1 MRILYFDCFAGISG
15 DMTLGALL
23 GMGIE
28 KEYLIS
34 ELNKLNL
41 PGWNLTVSKV
51 SKNGISANYVKVE
64 TDEQEDDHW
73 HHHGHEHEHE
83 HHEHHE
89 HDHDHHH
96 DHSEHEHKQCQGHSH
111 GHNHAHG
118 HECKGKHK
126 NHKCCKHS
134 GNHGEQS
141 GSQAN
146 HAHHHRSYAHIKNLI
161 INSGISE
168 TAKQLSLRI
177 FDRVAKAEALIHNMP
192 LDEVSFHEV
201 GAVDSIIDIV
211 GTAVCMDKLKADKI
225 MVSTVNDG
233 RGFVKCQHGLIP
245 IPVPAVLEIF
255 ADSKIKLNQTDIDK
269 ELVTPTG
276 AAIIAELAETCSAM
290 PHMKIIKGSYGAGT
304 RDLKI
309 PNVLRLI
316 LGETLSDD
324 YVQGHNDTERSIGSD
339 YDNDAT
345 SEVTVLETNIDDTNP
360 EILGYVMERLF
371 KEGALDVFFTNIYM
385 KKNRPAT
392 KLTVLCSRERAAVL
406 QKIIFTE
413 TSTIGIRFRSEAR
426 ICLRREMK
434 TVSTNIGD
442 VLVKVSTF
450 EDNVKISPEYENAKA
465 LAESL
470 NVPLK
475 TVYDSITV
483 EKI

>member
-1 MRILYFDCFAGISG
+1 MKILYFDCFAGISG

-23 GMGIE
+23 GMGID

-41 PGWNLTVSKV
+41 PGWNLTVSTV

-64 TDEQEDDHW
+64 TDEK
-73 HHHGHEHEHE
+73 EHEHD
-83 HHEHHE
+83 HNHEHE
-89 HDHDHHH
+89 HDHDHSH
-96 DHSEHEHKQCQGHSH
+96 DHEHNHNHEHKHCQGHAH
-111 GHNHAHG
+111 GHNHAHE
-118 HECKGKHK
+118 HNCKHGNK

-134 GNHGEQS
+134 GNHKET
-141 GSQAN
+141 
-146 HAHHHRSYAHIKNLI
+146 AHSHDHRSYAHIKNLI
-161 INSGISE
+161 INSGITE

-211 GTAVCMDKLKADKI
+211 GTAICMDKLQADKI

-233 RGFVKCQHGLIP
+233 RGFAKCQHGLIP

-255 ADSKIKLNQTDIDK
+255 SDSNIKLNQTDIDK

-276 AAIIAELAETCSAM
+276 AAIIAELAETCSTM
-290 PHMKIIKGSYGAGT
+290 PNMKVIKNSYGAGT
-304 RDLKI
+304 RNLKI

-316 LGETLSDD
+316 LGEIQDENRKDEQTNFTDIQLPT
-324 YVQGHNDTERSIGSD
+324 GPD
-339 YDNDAT
+339 YDCE
-345 SEVTVLETNIDDTNP
+345 SSSGVTVLETNIDDTNP

-392 KLTVLCSRERAAVL
+392 KLTVLCTQDKAADL
-406 QKIIFTE
+406 QRIIFTE
-413 TSTIGIRFRSEAR
+413 TSTIGIRYRKEAR
-426 ICLRREMK
+426 ICLRREIK
-434 TVSTNIGD
+434 TVSTNFGD
-442 VLVKVSTF
+442 VLVKVCNF
-450 EDNVKISPEYENAKA
+450 EDKVKVSPEYEHAKA

-470 NVPLK
+470 KIPLK
-475 TVYDSITV
+475 AVYDSINV